1 MGDVA
6 QLRELIGPAVEAVGV
21 ELWGVEYHAGRRR
34 ALLRVYIDRL
44 DGVSVDDCA
53 RASRQ
58 ISSVLDVEDPIV
70 GEYTLEV
77 SSPGADRALY
87 TLAHYRQLA
96 GLRIKLR
103 LRLPYEGRKVF
114 VGKLTGTEDDSV
126 LLAVGDEEYVF
137 HVEGIERANVVPE
150 VDVNTA
156 SGEQAD

>member
-1 MGDVA
+1 MGDEA
-6 QLRELIGPAVEAVGV
+6 QLRELIGPAVEAAGV
-21 ELWGVEYHAGRRR
+21 ELWGIEYSAARRH
-34 ALLRVYIDRL
+34 ALLRVFIDSRK
-44 DGVSVDDCA
+44 GISVDDCA

-87 TLAHYRQLA
+87 TLAHYCQLA
-96 GLRIKLR
+96 GSRIKLR

-114 VGKLTGTEDDSV
+114 VGTLSGTEDDSV

-137 HVEGIERANVVPE
+137 PFEGIERANVVPE
-150 VDVNTA
+150 IDVSSA
-156 SGEQAD
+156 AGKQAD